1 MCPLSNCTSLPL
13 KINIFEFLSE
23 QLKPLNNSSA
33 RACIP
38 EHTAASVREDVQSL
52 HAGLPGISALCGVPS
67 VTRWCQHPEISGRLG
82 QEEVGAALLR
92 EGDVWNSCSTIHSP
106 KKGLFSFF
114 FLSFL
119 MVLSLFSFFLL
130 CCLRKSQKSVIWGSR
145 WGQQIQMMLDADME
159 AAVAL
164 GALTEHHSC

>member
-1 MCPLSNCTSLPL
+1 MLVHIPA
-13 KINIFEFLSE
+13 
-23 QLKPLNNSSA
+23 A
-33 RACIP
+33 RI
-38 EHTAASVREDVQSL
+38 REDVQSL

-67 VTRWCQHPEISGRLG
+67 VARWCQDPEISGRLG

-92 EGDVWNSCSTIHSP
+92 EGDVWNSYSTLHRA
-106 KKGLFSFF
+106 KKGYFVYFLFF
-114 FLSFL
+114 FLA
-119 MVLSLFSFFLL
+119 VLCPMFLL
-130 CCLRKSQKSVIWGSR
+130 CLLRESQSGVFWGSR